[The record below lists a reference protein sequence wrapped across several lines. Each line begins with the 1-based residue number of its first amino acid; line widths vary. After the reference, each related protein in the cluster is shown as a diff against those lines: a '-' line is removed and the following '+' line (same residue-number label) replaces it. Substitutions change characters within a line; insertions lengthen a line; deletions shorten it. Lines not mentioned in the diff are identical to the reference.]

1 MSDNLNILQPQDPQR
16 INVNEPWEVQ
26 YWKKQLCV
34 SEAQLIQAV
43 KSVGPMVMKVK
54 IYLGVR

>member
-1 MSDNLNILQPQDPQR
+1 MSDNLNIRQPQDPQR

-26 YWKKQLCV
+26 YWKKQLGV